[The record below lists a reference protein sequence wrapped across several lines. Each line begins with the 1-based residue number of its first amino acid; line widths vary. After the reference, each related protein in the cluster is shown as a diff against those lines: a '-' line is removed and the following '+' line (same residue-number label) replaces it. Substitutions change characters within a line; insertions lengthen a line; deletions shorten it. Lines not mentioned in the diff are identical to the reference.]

1 MDLASLVKRNLALQP
16 NLLVQRRKMYGE
28 IENICEDLIFVLFN
42 VLASTFMRIQ
52 VIDKCSMD
60 IRFSFVLVSML
71 T

>member
-1 MDLASLVKRNLALQP
+1 
-16 NLLVQRRKMYGE
+16 MYGG
-28 IENICEDLIFVLFN
+28 IEDISEDLIFVIFN
-42 VLASTFMRIQ
+42 VLVSTFVHIQ